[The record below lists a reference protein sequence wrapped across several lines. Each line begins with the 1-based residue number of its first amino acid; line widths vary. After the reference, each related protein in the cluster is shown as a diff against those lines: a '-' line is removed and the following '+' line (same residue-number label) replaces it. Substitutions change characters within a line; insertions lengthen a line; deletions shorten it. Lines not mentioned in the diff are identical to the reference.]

1 MAGLEAMQLLS
12 HLNLSKNKFAS
23 FTSLEPLRHL
33 KSVKVLDLSYN
44 EIGSHSIDTTRYLC
58 SSPLCHSVGSEWD
71 GSETVT
77 DGVSLVSYWEAFFI
91 LRGLKLTQ
99 IDIAGNAIADE
110 KFTAFLAKVLPA
122 LKWLDGV
129 QLN

>member
-12 HLNLSKNKFAS
+12 HLNLSKNKLGS
-23 FTSLEPLRHL
+23 FTSLESLRHL
-33 KSVKVLDLSYN
+33 KSLKVLDLSYN
-44 EIGSHSIDTTRYLC
+44 EIGAHSVDTTRYLC
-58 SSPLCHSVGSEWD
+58 SSPLCHSIGSEWD
-71 GSETVT
+71 GSELVT

-91 LRGLKLTQ
+91 LKGLKLTQ
-99 IDIAGNAIADE
+99 LDITGNAIADE
-110 KFTAFLAKVLPA
+110 KFTAFLAEVLPA